1 MKEANNNVN
10 VHCVNKLYL
19 LQDDLMEYIINNN
32 YNDNM
37 FNSNGKLNPDYNSF
51 KKAGLIANILE
62 NHWNNYYLLNK
73 TKIDKYRPNAN
84 DEVQK
89 TIDCHNKNL
98 GCSVYECPECH
109 DFIFIGHTCKS
120 RFCSSCGYKY
130 KLIRVENI
138 LEHAY
143 NCSHR
148 QIVFTI
154 PEELRSYFFYPFC
167 EMMDILFKAVE
178 KTIYSILNESYKSK
192 KGKRKKKKY
201 NVKVKYDPGFF
212 MFLHTFGRDLK
223 WNPHIHV
230 LIAEIKMGGDMIYKR
245 WNYFNYDALSKRFQ
259 KILLDLM
266 NKKLGKSFNKMKIN
280 CFIKY
285 KNGFYVHAEP
295 KKFNSFRDG
304 VEYVTRY
311 CGRPAIS
318 ENRIINYDGENV
330 TFCYNAHEDN
340 SYHEVTCTAFKFI
353 DMLLRHLIP
362 HNYRTIRYC
371 GFYRKKH
378 KNHDKMVMMINQ
390 VHHAVR
396 KQILKHRLSILK
408 SFNRDPYSCP
418 KCGTVMKYACE
429 IIGGG

>member
-19 LQDDLMEYIINNN
+19 SQDDLMEYIINNN

-167 EMMDILFKAVE
+167 EMMDILFEAVE
-178 KTIYSILNESYKSK
+178 KTIYSILNESYKTK

-201 NVKVKYDPGFF
+201 NSKVKYDPSFF

-266 NKKLGKSFNKMKIN
+266 SKKIGKSFNKMKIN
-280 CFIKY
+280 CFIKH
-285 KNGFYVHAEP
+285 KNGFYVYAEP
-295 KKFNSFRDG
+295 KKFNSFKDG

-318 ENRIINYDGENV
+318 ENRIINYDGKNV

-340 SYHEVTCTAFKFI
+340 SYHEVTCTAFEFI
-353 DMLLRHLIP
+353 NMLLRYLIP

-418 KCGTVMKYACE
+418 KCGAVMKYACE